1 MSKMDSLVNACGWVG
16 LAHSNLERRL
26 KEAEGN
32 HTIEPSDLR
41 EAKICLECALKH
53 VDDLIQE
60 KEDNIRP

>member
-16 LAHSNLERRL
+16 LAHSNLERRI
-26 KEAEGN
+26 KEAEGRRP
-32 HTIEPSDLR
+32 TEPADLR

-60 KEDNIRP
+60 REDNLSP